1 MVYFFDLPLHRTKLK
16 LKKMNT
22 EKFSGT
28 LLKVA
33 KKQEKV
39 DILINK
45 LLSSE
50 AEKISPADKL
60 AMQAFCCAMMADGS
74 KNFMQIKQ
82 YINECCEYLNK
93 AFTIDS
99 QSYVC
104 HLVRILI
111 EKNMHDA
118 TFISHIH
125 EDTAFLC
132 SYHAE
137 VEDGYKQLANY
148 ATEDIKS

>member
-1 MVYFFDLPLHRTKLK
+1 MDKE
-16 LKKMNT
+16 N
-22 EKFSGT
+22 FSDT

-33 KKQEKV
+33 NKQEKV

-50 AEKISPADKL
+50 ADEINSADKL
-60 AMQAFCCAMMADGS
+60 ALQAFCCAMMADTS

-93 AFTIDS
+93 AFAVDR

-104 HLVRILI
+104 HLIRILI
-111 EKNMHDA
+111 EKNMHNA
-118 TFISHIH
+118 TFTSHID
-125 EDTAFLC
+125 EDAAFLS
-132 SYHAE
+132 SYQAE
-137 VEDGYKQLANY
+137 VEDGYKQLADYVVGVIN
-148 ATEDIKS
+148 S

>member
-1 MVYFFDLPLHRTKLK
+1 
-16 LKKMNT
+16 MNK
-22 EKFSGT
+22 ENFSDT

-50 AEKISPADKL
+50 ADEINSADKL
-60 AMQAFCCAMMADGS
+60 ALQAFCCAMMADTS

-93 AFTIDS
+93 AFAVDR

-104 HLVRILI
+104 HLIRILI
-111 EKNMHDA
+111 EKTCIMQPSPAILTKMRH
-118 TFISHIH
+118 FSLLI
-125 EDTAFLC
+125 
-132 SYHAE
+132 
-137 VEDGYKQLANY
+137 KQ
-148 ATEDIKS
+148 K

>member
-1 MVYFFDLPLHRTKLK
+1 
-16 LKKMNT
+16 MNK
-22 EKFSGT
+22 ENFSDT

-33 KKQEKV
+33 NKQEKV

-50 AEKISPADKL
+50 ADEINSADKL
-60 AMQAFCCAMMADGS
+60 ALQAFCCAMMADTS

-93 AFTIDS
+93 AFAVDR

-104 HLVRILI
+104 HLIRILI
-111 EKNMHDA
+111 EKNMHNA
-118 TFISHIH
+118 TFTSHID
-125 EDTAFLC
+125 EDAAFLS
-132 SYHAE
+132 SYQAK
-137 VEDGYKQLANY
+137 VEDGYKQLADYVVGVIN
-148 ATEDIKS
+148 S

>member
-1 MVYFFDLPLHRTKLK
+1 
-16 LKKMNT
+16 MNK
-22 EKFSGT
+22 ENFSET

-50 AEKISPADKL
+50 ADEINSADKL
-60 AMQAFCCAMMADGS
+60 ALQAFCCAMMADTS

-93 AFTIDS
+93 AFAVDR

-104 HLVRILI
+104 HLIRILI
-111 EKNMHDA
+111 KK
-118 TFISHIH
+118 
-125 EDTAFLC
+125 
-132 SYHAE
+132 HA
-137 VEDGYKQLANY
+137 
-148 ATEDIKS
+148 